1 MGAFPP
7 PLQQVFHAPRRPGF
21 GTVGKPIKLLANYF
35 EVEIPKM
42 DVFHYEVD
50 IKPDKCPRRVN
61 REVVE
66 YMVQH
71 FKPQLFG
78 DRKPV
83 YDGKKN
89 IYTVLALPIGSEK
102 VEFEVT
108 IPGEGKDRIF
118 KVSIRFLAKVSWRLL
133 QETLVSGRLQVPL
146 DSVQALDVAM
156 RHLASMRYTPVGRS
170 FFSPPEGYY
179 HPLGGGREVWFGFH
193 QSVRPAMWKMMLN
206 IDVSATAFYKA
217 QPVIE
222 FMCEV
227 LDIRNIDE
235 QPKTLTDSQRVRFTK
250 EIKGG
255 PLAGLKVEV
264 THCGQMKRKY
274 RVCNVTRRPA
284 SHQTFPLQLESGQ
297 TVECTVAQ
305 YFKQKYNLQLKYPHL
320 PCLQVGQEQK
330 HTYLPLEVCNIVAG
344 QRCIKKLTD
353 NQTSTMI
360 KATARSAPDRQ
371 EEISRLMKNANF
383 NLDPYIQ
390 EFGIKVKDEMAEVTG
405 RVLPAPILQYGGRN
419 RAIATPNQGVWDMR
433 GKQFYN
439 GIEIKVWAIACFAP
453 QKQCREEVLKNFT
466 DQLRKISK
474 DAGMPI
480 QGQPCFC
487 KYAQGADSV
496 EPMFRHLKNT
506 YSGLQLIIVILPG
519 KTPVYAEVKRVG
531 DTLLGMA
538 TQCVQVKNVV
548 KTSPQ
553 TLSNLC
559 LKINVKLGGINNIL
573 VPHQRS
579 VSAAGYLPGSRRHT
593 PPAGDGKKPSITAVV
608 GSMDAHP
615 SRYCATVR
623 VQRPRQE
630 IIEDLSYMV
639 RELLIQFYKST
650 RFKPTR
656 IIFYR
661 DGVPEGQLPQILH
674 YELLAIRDACIKL
687 EKDYQPGITYIVV
700 QKRHHTRLFCA
711 DKSER
716 WKYSCR
722 DTVDTS
728 ITHPFEFD
736 FYLCSH
742 AGIQGTSRPSHYYV
756 LWDDNRFTA
765 DELQILTYQLC
776 HTYVRCTRSVSI
788 PAPAYYARLVA
799 FRARYHLVD
808 KEHDSGEGT
817 NVSGQ
822 SNGRDP
828 QALAKASLFAMPRR
842 PGFGTM
848 GKPIKLLA
856 NCFQVVDSMVKH
868 FKVTI
873 FGDRRPV
880 YDGKRSLYTAN
891 PLPVAPAGVSWK
903 KVDLDVTLP
912 GEGGKDRPFKVSI
925 KFASLVSWHMLHE
938 VLTGRCMPEPLELDK
953 PISTNPVHAVDV
965 VLRHLPSMK
974 YTPVGRSFF
983 SAPEGYDHPLGGGR
997 EVWFG
1002 FHQSV
1007 RPAMWKMMLNIDV
1020 LDIHNID
1027 EQPRPLTDSHR
1038 VKFTKEIKG
1047 LKVEVTHCGTMRR
1060 KYRVCNVTRRPASH
1074 QTFPLQLENGQTVE
1088 RTVAQYFRE
1097 KYSLQLKYPHL
1108 PCLQVGQE
1116 QKHTYL
1122 PLEVCNIVAGQR
1134 CIKKLT
1140 DNQTSTMIK
1149 ATARSA
1155 PDRQEEISRLVRS
1168 ANYEADPFVQE
1179 FQFKVRDEM
1188 AQVTGRVLPAP
1199 MLQYGGRNRTVATPS
1214 HGVWDM
1220 RGKQFHTGVE
1230 IKMWAIA
1237 CFATQRQCR
1246 EEILKGFT
1254 DQLRK
1259 ISKDA
1264 GMPIQGQPCFCKYA
1278 QGADSVEPMFRHLK
1292 NTYAG
1297 LQLIIVILPGKT
1309 PVYAEVKRVGDTLL
1323 GMATQCVQVKNVVKT
1338 SPQTLSNLCLKINVK
1353 LGGINNILVPHQRPS
1368 VFQQPVIFLGA
1379 DVTHPP
1385 AGDGKKPS
1393 IAAVVGSMDAHTQQI
1408 LCTVR
1413 VQRPRQEVIQ
1423 DLASMVREL
1432 LIQFYKSTR
1441 YKPTRIIFYRD
1452 GVLYYE
1458 LLAIREACIA
1468 LEKEYQPG
1476 ITYIVVQKRHHTRLF
1491 CADRNERV
1499 SPHDLPKHTG
1509 THTLTLFKY
1518 EPLKSDV
1525 VETFLLGTSRP
1536 SHYHVLWDDNC
1547 FTADEFQ
1554 LLTYQLCHTY
1564 VRCTR
1569 SVSIPAPAYYAHLVA
1584 FRARY
1589 HLVDKEHDS
1598 AEGSHVSGQSNGRD
1612 PQALAKAVQIHHDT
1626 LRTMYF
1632 A

>member
-1 MGAFPP
+1 MGPFPP
-7 PLQQVFHAPRRPGF
+7 PLQQVFQAPRRPGM

-102 VEFEVT
+102 VDFEVT

-118 KVSIRFLAKVSWRLL
+118 KVSIRFLATVSWRLL

-250 EIKGG
+250 EIK
-255 PLAGLKVEV
+255 GLKVEV

-519 KTPVYAEVKRVG
+519 KTPVY
-531 DTLLGMA
+531 
-538 TQCVQVKNVV
+538 
-548 KTSPQ
+548 
-553 TLSNLC
+553 
-559 LKINVKLGGINNIL
+559 
-573 VPHQRS
+573 
-579 VSAAGYLPGSRRHT
+579 VSA
-593 PPAGDGKKPSITAVV
+593 TAFYKAQPV
-608 GSMDAHP
+608 
-615 SRYCATVR
+615 
-623 VQRPRQE
+623 
-630 IIEDLSYMV
+630 
-639 RELLIQFYKST
+639 IQFMC
-650 RFKPTR
+650 
-656 IIFYR
+656 
-661 DGVPEGQLPQILH
+661 E
-674 YELLAIRDACIKL
+674 
-687 EKDYQPGITYIVV
+687 
-700 QKRHHTRLFCA
+700 
-711 DKSER
+711 
-716 WKYSCR
+716 
-722 DTVDTS
+722 
-728 ITHPFEFD
+728 
-736 FYLCSH
+736 
-742 AGIQGTSRPSHYYV
+742 
-756 LWDDNRFTA
+756 
-765 DELQILTYQLC
+765 
-776 HTYVRCTRSVSI
+776 
-788 PAPAYYARLVA
+788 
-799 FRARYHLVD
+799 
-808 KEHDSGEGT
+808 
-817 NVSGQ
+817 
-822 SNGRDP
+822 
-828 QALAKASLFAMPRR
+828 
-842 PGFGTM
+842 
-848 GKPIKLLA
+848 
-856 NCFQVVDSMVKH
+856 
-868 FKVTI
+868 
-873 FGDRRPV
+873 
-880 YDGKRSLYTAN
+880 
-891 PLPVAPAGVSWK
+891 
-903 KVDLDVTLP
+903 
-912 GEGGKDRPFKVSI
+912 
-925 KFASLVSWHMLHE
+925 
-938 VLTGRCMPEPLELDK
+938 
-953 PISTNPVHAVDV
+953 
-965 VLRHLPSMK
+965 
-974 YTPVGRSFF
+974 
-983 SAPEGYDHPLGGGR
+983 
-997 EVWFG
+997 
-1002 FHQSV
+1002 
-1007 RPAMWKMMLNIDV
+1007 V

-1060 KYRVCNVTRRPASH
+1060 KYRVCNVTRRPATQVSPPALPPGGAGAEAH
-1074 QTFPLQLENGQTVE
+1074 LPAPGGEKHSIQLLSVL
-1088 RTVAQYFRE
+1088 E
-1097 KYSLQLKYPHL
+1097 KEIPAYIIYSMFFCFVSLQ
-1108 PCLQVGQE
+1108 
-1116 QKHTYL
+1116 
-1122 PLEVCNIVAGQR
+1122 VCNIVAGQR

-1168 ANYEADPFVQE
+1168 ANYESDPFVQE

-1188 AQVTGRVLPAP
+1188 AHVTGRVLPAP

-1292 NTYAG
+1292 NTYSG

-1368 VFQQPVIFLGA
+1368 VFQQPIIFLGA

-1393 IAAVVGSMDAHTQQI
+1393 IAAVVGSMDAHPSRY
-1408 LCTVR
+1408 CATVR

-1452 GVLYYE
+1452 GVSEGQFRQVLYYE
-1458 LLAIREACIA
+1458 LLAIREACIG

-1499 SPHDLPKHTG
+1499 GRSGNIPAG
-1509 THTLTLFKY
+1509 TTVDTDITHPY
-1518 EPLKSDV
+1518 EFDFYLCSHAGIQ
-1525 VETFLLGTSRP
+1525 GTSRP

>member
-1 MGAFPP
+1 MGA
-7 PLQQVFHAPRRPGF
+7 VDMATTHMGARD
-21 GTVGKPIKLLANYF
+21 VGA
-35 EVEIPKM
+35 
-42 DVFHYEVD
+42 
-50 IKPDKCPRRVN
+50 
-61 REVVE
+61 
-66 YMVQH
+66 
-71 FKPQLFG
+71 
-78 DRKPV
+78 
-83 YDGKKN
+83 
-89 IYTVLALPIGSEK
+89 
-102 VEFEVT
+102 
-108 IPGEGKDRIF
+108 
-118 KVSIRFLAKVSWRLL
+118 
-133 QETLVSGRLQVPL
+133 
-146 DSVQALDVAM
+146 QAL
-156 RHLASMRYTPVGRS
+156 
-170 FFSPPEGYY
+170 FS
-179 HPLGGGREVWFGFH
+179 
-193 QSVRPAMWKMMLN
+193 
-206 IDVSATAFYKA
+206 
-217 QPVIE
+217 
-222 FMCEV
+222 V
-227 LDIRNIDE
+227 L
-235 QPKTLTDSQRVRFTK
+235 
-250 EIKGG
+250 
-255 PLAGLKVEV
+255 
-264 THCGQMKRKY
+264 
-274 RVCNVTRRPA
+274 
-284 SHQTFPLQLESGQ
+284 
-297 TVECTVAQ
+297 
-305 YFKQKYNLQLKYPHL
+305 
-320 PCLQVGQEQK
+320 
-330 HTYLPLEVCNIVAG
+330 
-344 QRCIKKLTD
+344 
-353 NQTSTMI
+353 
-360 KATARSAPDRQ
+360 
-371 EEISRLMKNANF
+371 
-383 NLDPYIQ
+383 
-390 EFGIKVKDEMAEVTG
+390 
-405 RVLPAPILQYGGRN
+405 
-419 RAIATPNQGVWDMR
+419 
-433 GKQFYN
+433 
-439 GIEIKVWAIACFAP
+439 
-453 QKQCREEVLKNFT
+453 
-466 DQLRKISK
+466 
-474 DAGMPI
+474 
-480 QGQPCFC
+480 
-487 KYAQGADSV
+487 
-496 EPMFRHLKNT
+496 
-506 YSGLQLIIVILPG
+506 
-519 KTPVYAEVKRVG
+519 
-531 DTLLGMA
+531 
-538 TQCVQVKNVV
+538 
-548 KTSPQ
+548 
-553 TLSNLC
+553 
-559 LKINVKLGGINNIL
+559 
-573 VPHQRS
+573 
-579 VSAAGYLPGSRRHT
+579 
-593 PPAGDGKKPSITAVV
+593 
-608 GSMDAHP
+608 
-615 SRYCATVR
+615 
-623 VQRPRQE
+623 
-630 IIEDLSYMV
+630 
-639 RELLIQFYKST
+639 
-650 RFKPTR
+650 
-656 IIFYR
+656 
-661 DGVPEGQLPQILH
+661 
-674 YELLAIRDACIKL
+674 
-687 EKDYQPGITYIVV
+687 
-700 QKRHHTRLFCA
+700 
-711 DKSER
+711 
-716 WKYSCR
+716 
-722 DTVDTS
+722 
-728 ITHPFEFD
+728 
-736 FYLCSH
+736 
-742 AGIQGTSRPSHYYV
+742 
-756 LWDDNRFTA
+756 
-765 DELQILTYQLC
+765 
-776 HTYVRCTRSVSI
+776 
-788 PAPAYYARLVA
+788 
-799 FRARYHLVD
+799 
-808 KEHDSGEGT
+808 
-817 NVSGQ
+817 
-822 SNGRDP
+822 
-828 QALAKASLFAMPRR
+828 RR

-856 NCFQVVDSMVKH
+856 NCFQVDIPKMDVYLYEVDIKPEKCPRRVNREVVDSMVKH

-891 PLPVAPAGVSWK
+891 PLPVATAG
-903 KVDLDVTLP
+903 VDLDVTLP
-912 GEGGKDRPFKVSI
+912 GDGGKDRPFKVSI
-925 KFASLVSWHMLHE
+925 KFVSLVSWHLLHE
-938 VLTGRCMPEPLELDK
+938 VLTGRTMPEPLELDK

-974 YTPVGRSFF
+974 
-983 SAPEGYDHPLGGGR
+983 

-1007 RPAMWKMMLNIDV
+1007 RPAMWKMMLNIDVSATAFYKAQPMIQFMCEV

-1168 ANYEADPFVQE
+1168 ANYEVDPFVQE
-1179 FQFKVRDEM
+1179 FQFRVRDEM

-1199 MLQYGGRNRTVATPS
+1199 GLQYGGRVSSEQFMPQQMNPAVSLQNRTVATPS

-1230 IKMWAIA
+1230 IKM
-1237 CFATQRQCR
+1237 
-1246 EEILKGFT
+1246 GFT

-1278 QGADSVEPMFRHLK
+1278 QGSDSVEPMFRHLK
-1292 NTYAG
+1292 NTYTG

-1353 LGGINNILVPHQRPS
+1353 LGGINNIL
-1368 VFQQPVIFLGA
+1368 QPVIFLGA

-1393 IAAVVGSMDAHTQQI
+1393 IAAVVGSMDAHPSRY
-1408 LCTVR
+1408 CATVR

-1452 GVLYYE
+1452 GVSEGQFRQVLYYE
-1458 LLAIREACIA
+1458 LLAIREACIM

-1499 SPHDLPKHTG
+1499 GRSGNIPAG
-1509 THTLTLFKY
+1509 TTVDTDITHPY
-1518 EPLKSDV
+1518 EFDFYLCSHAGIQ
-1525 VETFLLGTSRP
+1525 GTSRP

-1612 PQALAKAVQIHHDT
+1612 PTALAKAVQIHHDT

>member
-1 MGAFPP
+1 MEAGPSGAAAGAYLP
-7 PLQQVFHAPRRPGF
+7 PLQQVFQAPRRPGI

-35 EVEIPKM
+35 EVDIPKI
-42 DVFHYEVD
+42 DVYHYEVD

-71 FKPQLFG
+71 FKPQIFG

-89 IYTVLALPIGSEK
+89 IYTVTALPIGNER
-102 VEFEVT
+102 VDFEVT

-118 KVSIRFLAKVSWRLL
+118 KVSIKWMAIVSWRMLH
-133 QETLVSGRLQVPL
+133 EALVSGQIPVPL
-146 DSVQALDVAM
+146 ESVQALDVAM

-206 IDVSATAFYKA
+206 IDGPVGA
-217 QPVIE
+217 QP
-222 FMCEV
+222 
-227 LDIRNIDE
+227 L
-235 QPKTLTDSQRVRFTK
+235 
-250 EIKGG
+250 
-255 PLAGLKVEV
+255 
-264 THCGQMKRKY
+264 
-274 RVCNVTRRPA
+274 
-284 SHQTFPLQLESGQ
+284 
-297 TVECTVAQ
+297 
-305 YFKQKYNLQLKYPHL
+305 
-320 PCLQVGQEQK
+320 
-330 HTYLPLEVCNIVAG
+330 
-344 QRCIKKLTD
+344 
-353 NQTSTMI
+353 
-360 KATARSAPDRQ
+360 
-371 EEISRLMKNANF
+371 LM
-383 NLDPYIQ
+383 
-390 EFGIKVKDEMAEVTG
+390 V
-405 RVLPAPILQYGGRN
+405 
-419 RAIATPNQGVWDMR
+419 
-433 GKQFYN
+433 
-439 GIEIKVWAIACFAP
+439 
-453 QKQCREEVLKNFT
+453 
-466 DQLRKISK
+466 
-474 DAGMPI
+474 
-480 QGQPCFC
+480 
-487 KYAQGADSV
+487 
-496 EPMFRHLKNT
+496 
-506 YSGLQLIIVILPG
+506 
-519 KTPVYAEVKRVG
+519 
-531 DTLLGMA
+531 
-538 TQCVQVKNVV
+538 
-548 KTSPQ
+548 
-553 TLSNLC
+553 
-559 LKINVKLGGINNIL
+559 
-573 VPHQRS
+573 
-579 VSAAGYLPGSRRHT
+579 
-593 PPAGDGKKPSITAVV
+593 
-608 GSMDAHP
+608 
-615 SRYCATVR
+615 
-623 VQRPRQE
+623 
-630 IIEDLSYMV
+630 
-639 RELLIQFYKST
+639 
-650 RFKPTR
+650 
-656 IIFYR
+656 
-661 DGVPEGQLPQILH
+661 
-674 YELLAIRDACIKL
+674 
-687 EKDYQPGITYIVV
+687 
-700 QKRHHTRLFCA
+700 
-711 DKSER
+711 
-716 WKYSCR
+716 
-722 DTVDTS
+722 
-728 ITHPFEFD
+728 
-736 FYLCSH
+736 
-742 AGIQGTSRPSHYYV
+742 
-756 LWDDNRFTA
+756 
-765 DELQILTYQLC
+765 
-776 HTYVRCTRSVSI
+776 
-788 PAPAYYARLVA
+788 
-799 FRARYHLVD
+799 
-808 KEHDSGEGT
+808 
-817 NVSGQ
+817 
-822 SNGRDP
+822 
-828 QALAKASLFAMPRR
+828 PRR
-842 PGFGTM
+842 PGYGTM

-856 NCFQVVDSMVKH
+856 NCFQVEIPKIDVYLYEVDIKPDKCPRRVNREVVDSMVQH

-891 PLPVAPAGVSWK
+891 PLPVATTG
-903 KVDLDVTLP
+903 VDLDVTLP

-925 KFASLVSWHMLHE
+925 KFVSRVSWHLLHE
-938 VLTGRCMPEPLELDK
+938 VLTGRTLPEPLELDK

-1007 RPAMWKMMLNIDV
+1007 RPAMWKMMLNIDVSATAFYKAQPVIQFMCEV

-1097 KYSLQLKYPHL
+1097 KYNLQLKYPHL

-1168 ANYEADPFVQE
+1168 ANYDADPFVQE

-1188 AQVTGRVLPAP
+1188 AHVTGRVLPAP

-1292 NTYAG
+1292 NTYSG

-1323 GMATQCVQVKNVVKT
+1323 GMATQCVQVKNVIKT

-1393 IAAVVGSMDAHTQQI
+1393 IAAVVGSMDAHPSRY
-1408 LCTVR
+1408 CATVR
-1413 VQRPRQEVIQ
+1413 VQRPRQEIIQ

-1441 YKPTRIIFYRD
+1441 FKPTRIIFYRD
-1452 GVLYYE
+1452 GVSEGQFRQVLYYE
-1458 LLAIREACIA
+1458 LLAIREACIS
-1468 LEKEYQPG
+1468 LEKDYQPG

-1491 CADRNERV
+1491 CADRTERV
-1499 SPHDLPKHTG
+1499 GRSGNIPAG
-1509 THTLTLFKY
+1509 TTVDTDITHPY
-1518 EPLKSDV
+1518 EFDFYLCSHAGIQ
-1525 VETFLLGTSRP
+1525 GTSRP

-1547 FTADEFQ
+1547 FTADELQ

-1612 PQALAKAVQIHHDT
+1612 PQALAKAVQIHQDT

>member
-1 MGAFPP
+1 PIGPYPP
-7 PLQQVFHAPRRPGF
+7 PLQQVFQAPRRPGM

-42 DVFHYEVD
+42 DVYHYEVD

-102 VEFEVT
+102 VDFEVT

-118 KVSIRFLAKVSWRLL
+118 KVSIRWLAKVSWRLL

-250 EIKGG
+250 EIK
-255 PLAGLKVEV
+255 GLKVEV

-390 EFGIKVKDEMAEVTG
+390 EFGIKVKDDMAEVTG

-579 VSAAGYLPGSRRHT
+579 AVFQQPVIFLGADVTH

-716 WKYSCR
+716 IGKSGNIPAGT
-722 DTVDTS
+722 TVDTS

-808 KEHDSGEGT
+808 KEHDRE
-817 NVSGQ
+817 
-822 SNGRDP
+822 
-828 QALAKASLFAMPRR
+828 
-842 PGFGTM
+842 
-848 GKPIKLLA
+848 
-856 NCFQVVDSMVKH
+856 VVDSMVQH

-880 YDGKRSLYTAN
+880 YDGKKSLYTAN
-891 PLPVAPAGVSWK
+891 PLPVAPAG
-903 KVDLDVTLP
+903 VDLDVTLP

-925 KFASLVSWHMLHE
+925 KFVSLVSWHLLHE
-938 VLTGRCMPEPLELDK
+938 VLTGRSMPEPLELDK

-1007 RPAMWKMMLNIDV
+1007 RPAMWKMMLNIDVSATAFYKAQPVIQFMCEV

-1097 KYSLQLKYPHL
+1097 KYNLQLKYPHL

-1188 AQVTGRVLPAP
+1188 AHVTGRVLPAP

-1292 NTYAG
+1292 NTYSG

-1393 IAAVVGSMDAHTQQI
+1393 IAAVVGSMDAHPSRY
-1408 LCTVR
+1408 CATVR

-1452 GVLYYE
+1452 GVSEGQFRQVLYYE
-1458 LLAIREACIA
+1458 LLAIREACIS

-1499 SPHDLPKHTG
+1499 GRSGNIPAG
-1509 THTLTLFKY
+1509 TTVDTDITHPY
-1518 EPLKSDV
+1518 EFDFYLCSHAGIQ
-1525 VETFLLGTSRP
+1525 GTSRP